1 MKDDTFFIDDYHHYS
16 DEEWERLKSENK
28 LETESKLEIES
39 TGWGDRGYPLCHGKV
54 VHKTKKEAMFAVK
67 GQRQAY
73 ECPEC
78 GMWHT
83 GRSKKIKRKKR

>member
-1 MKDDTFFIDDYHHYS
+1 MKNDNFFIDEYHRYS
-16 DEEWERLKSENK
+16 DEEWDQIPSKDELK
-28 LETESKLEIES
+28 IES
-39 TGWGDRGYPLCHGKV
+39 TGWGDKGYPLCHGKV
-54 VHKTKKEAMFAVK
+54 VHETKKEAMFAVK

-78 GMWHT
+78 GKWHT